1 MGLKVQI
8 DEEKERI
15 FRQKAFQKFGYKKG
29 SLSAALEEAIEN
41 WLRTQNNISKIN
53 NPTERISGMLE
64 QVKERSVE
72 LQHLATKLFLKES
85 E

>member
-15 FRQKAFQKFGYKKG
+15 FRQKAFQKFGYKKE
-29 SLSAALEEAIEN
+29 SLSEALEEAIEN
-41 WLRTQNNISKIN
+41 WIRTQSDISMIK

-64 QVKERSVE
+64 KVKERSVE
-72 LQHLATKLFLKES
+72 LQHQAKKLFLS
-85 E
+85 ENE

>member
-29 SLSAALEEAIEN
+29 SLSAALEEAVDI

>member
-29 SLSAALEEAIEN
+29 SLSAALEEAVDI
-41 WLRTQNNISKIN
+41 WLRTQSNISKIN